1 MRYGLCVGRP
11 GFAWLGPHTISAKKE
26 WPDWVPLEEMVE
38 RQPYLPHFMPGGRTI
53 RSARALCLGST
64 LYRSHSANEPWTTGK
79 NVSSGCIHLRNAD
92 VIDLYERVKG
102 GTKVVVL

>member
-53 RSARALCLGST
+53 RSSRALYLGSSLLPQPQRERT
-64 LYRSHSANEPWTTGK
+64 LDDRQ
-79 NVSSGCIHLRNAD
+79 
-92 VIDLYERVKG
+92 ERLVR
-102 GTKVVVL
+102 LHPLAQR